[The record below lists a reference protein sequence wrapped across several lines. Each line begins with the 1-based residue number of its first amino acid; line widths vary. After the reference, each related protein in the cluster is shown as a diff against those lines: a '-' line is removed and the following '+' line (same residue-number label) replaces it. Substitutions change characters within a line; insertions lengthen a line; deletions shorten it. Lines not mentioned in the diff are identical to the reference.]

1 MNPRRKSPFLRNLLL
16 ILIVVTSILMA
27 LVGIVMKY
35 LVCRPAGVLQDTF
48 SMAVPFILIQDSK
61 MREDVFGPSGKT
73 DVAESESSSEAASDA
88 ADSTDETVESASD
101 DADANASAGE
111 LVPGML
117 QPVDEDYWDGVLFI
131 GDSRTDGLKMYAPF
145 EKADYFSGS
154 SFTSY
159 DILEDS
165 TTVSIDGANYTLK
178 QLLSE
183 RTYHAVYIM
192 LGINEIG
199 HSLDGIQ
206 AKLTTLMDTVRQY
219 QPQAYL
225 VMQANLKCTRAVEER
240 NSELTQPLINNLN
253 AMIASLADNETIF
266 YIDVNPLFC
275 DDEGYLKDDLTKDGA
290 HPYAANYAAW
300 KDFLSQ
306 NGVVKKQ

>member
-16 ILIVVTSILMA
+16 ILIVVTSIIMA

-61 MREDVFGPSGKT
+61 MREDVFGSSEKT
-73 DVAESESSSEAASDA
+73 DVAESESSSETASDA
-88 ADSTDETVESASD
+88 ADSTDETAESGSD
-101 DADANASAGE
+101 DANANASAGE
-111 LVPGML
+111 LAPGML
-117 QPVDEDYWDGVLFI
+117 QAVDESYWDGVLFI

-145 EKADYFSGS
+145 AGADYFCGS

-165 TTVSIDGANYTLK
+165 TTVTIDGTNYTLK

-206 AKLTTLMDTVRQY
+206 VKLTTLMDTVRQY

-290 HPYAANYAAW
+290 HPYAANYATW

>member
-117 QPVDEDYWDGVLFI
+117 QTVDEDYWDGVLFI

-178 QLLSE
+178 QLLS
-183 RTYHAVYIM
+183 
-192 LGINEIG
+192 
-199 HSLDGIQ
+199 
-206 AKLTTLMDTVRQY
+206 
-219 QPQAYL
+219 
-225 VMQANLKCTRAVEER
+225 
-240 NSELTQPLINNLN
+240 
-253 AMIASLADNETIF
+253 
-266 YIDVNPLFC
+266 
-275 DDEGYLKDDLTKDGA
+275 
-290 HPYAANYAAW
+290 
-300 KDFLSQ
+300 
-306 NGVVKKQ
+306 